1 MNRRL
6 CFRTTTVIVF
16 GLLAALTPER
26 VSANTNYTYTGNHFT
41 IFENSPEIPGVY
53 TASDFVSVSLDLLTA
68 LGPNFSGLV
77 TPVLPSFISDGRN
90 EFDLS
95 SPGFISKTIMLQT
108 DALGNIV
115 SWNINIETP
124 ITGTDLRSHITTVNM
139 PPFGFQADSGT
150 IENEDG
156 DMDFG
161 GILVSPGVWSNP
173 EPTSLSLLIVGLA
186 GLGYCLRKRT
196 L

>member
-6 CFRTTTVIVF
+6 CFRTSTVIVF
-16 GLLAALTPER
+16 GLLAALTPGR
-26 VSANTNYTYTGNHFT
+26 VSADTNYSYTGNFFT
-41 IFENSPEIPGVY
+41 ADNIVNSPEIPGTY
-53 TASDFVSVSLDLLTA
+53 TTMDFVSVSLDLPTA
-68 LGPNFSGLV
+68 LGPNFSGPV

-95 SPGFISKTIMLQT
+95 SSGFITKTIMLQT

-150 IENEDG
+150 IESVD
-156 DMDFG
+156 
-161 GILVSPGVWSNP
+161 
-173 EPTSLSLLIVGLA
+173 
-186 GLGYCLRKRT
+186 
-196 L
+196 